1 MTSARSCLMNLMKM
15 LIGVFILISSAASP
29 AAEIRCVEASDSWLQ
44 VSMVDQEIGT
54 AAAERDT
61 RDNNGWMPV
70 SSSTACAFSC
80 APLFVITPPPPNVH
94 DTYADARQIYAQAA
108 YQPLISAVQQG
119 LKPPPRA

>member
-1 MTSARSCLMNLMKM
+1 MR
-15 LIGVFILISSAASP
+15 ISDWSSDVCSSDLSAASP
-29 AAEIRCVEASDSWLQ
+29 AAEIRCVEASDFWLQ

-54 AAAERDT
+54 AAGERDT

>member
-1 MTSARSCLMNLMKM
+1 MTSTRSCLMNMIKM
-15 LIGVFILISSAASP
+15 FICVFIRISSAASP

-70 SSSTACAFSC
+70 SSSKECAFSC
-80 APLFVITPPPPNVH
+80 ETMFVITTPPPNVH
-94 DTYADARQIYAQAA
+94 YTYAVAR
-108 YQPLISAVQQG
+108 
-119 LKPPPRA
+119 